1 MSFSESEIKEI
12 LRYYDIGSFIKF
24 NGKLEDGFQSENL
37 LILTDKGVW
46 LYYRYYTLMNPK
58 LSGYNNI

>member
-37 LILTDKGVW
+37 LILTDKGGMVILQV
-46 LYYRYYTLMNPK
+46 LYFNE
-58 LSGYNNI
+58 S